1 MSSSGE
7 LSGSKAD
14 VFQIRID
21 SVEDEST
28 APITES
34 NSHEN
39 LIGSAACERER
50 VVEQTVFQ
58 FPSKLDFSWR

>member
-1 MSSSGE
+1 MSSAGE
-7 LSGSKAD
+7 RSGSKAD
-14 VFQIRID
+14 IFQIRID

-39 LIGSAACERER
+39 LIGSAACEGER
-50 VVEQTVFQ
+50 VIEQSVFQ
-58 FPSKLDFSWR
+58 FPSE

>member
-1 MSSSGE
+1 MSSPGRR
-7 LSGSKAD
+7 SGSKAD
-14 VFQIRID
+14 IFQIRID

-39 LIGSAACERER
+39 LIGSAALEGER
-50 VVEQTVFQ
+50 VVEPSVFQ
-58 FPSKLDFSWR
+58 FPSE